1 MLTNYS
7 DKGYGPLKC
16 GNVTPSKQSKH
27 MVKCL
32 VTYIR
37 SQLQPRP
44 TARPSIIMAKKMD

>member
-1 MLTNYS
+1 MLINYG

-32 VTYIR
+32 VTHIR
-37 SQLQPRP
+37 SQPRP